1 MSIARLMQMAAAG
14 VPRGPV
20 WTDPDLANASYDSV
34 SFSVAGQ
41 DGTPRDLVFHPDG
54 TKLYVLGI
62 ATDVI
67 FEYDLSTAWDISTA
81 TYTAFVSVFGNSYGM
96 YFRSDGAKFYI
107 MDIGGTLYQWSVS
120 SAWDITTATYD
131 SVSFSVTGQDTSS
144 RDVAFSADGT
154 TMFIIGSSSDKIHQ
168 YSLSS
173 AWDISSASYDN
184 VEFSVVSQDNNP
196 TDITFNPDGTK
207 FWIYG
212 FANQSVFEYSLSSPW
227 DLSTASYSSVSFSTA
242 GQLANGLGL
251 TFSSGGNKMYV
262 SANTGDTIYQ
272 YSTA

>member
-1 MSIARLMQMAAAG
+1 MQMGAAG
-14 VPRGPV
+14 NVPSGG

-41 DGTPRDLVFHPDG
+41 DGVPGDLAFKPNG
-54 TKLYVLGI
+54 TKLYVLGVI
-62 ATDVI
+62 TDDI

-81 TYTAFVSVFGNSYGM
+81 TYTAAVSVGGNSYGM

-107 MDIGGTLYQWSVS
+107 MDLGGNVYQWSLS
-120 SAWDITTATYD
+120 SAWDITTSTYD
-131 SVSFSVTGQDTSS
+131 SVSFSVTGQDTSP
-144 RDVAFSADGT
+144 RDVAFNDDGT
-154 TMFIIGSSSDKIHQ
+154 KMFIIGESNDKIYQ

-173 AWDISSASYDN
+173 AWDISSASYDT
-184 VEFSVVSQDNNP
+184 VEFSVFSQDNNP
-196 TDITFNPDGTK
+196 VGIVFNPDGTK

-212 FANQSVFEYSLSSPW
+212 FLNQSVFEYSLSSPW

-242 GQLANGLGL
+242 GQLAGGLGL
-251 TFSSGGNKMYV
+251 TFSSGGDKMYV
-262 SANTGDTIYQ
+262 SANIDDTVYQ